1 MIDNNNDGWDLLSE
15 EEQVQFEKAKNFKS
29 AREKVGFAFVEALEK
44 SYKNWLK
51 LKTPASKKTYLT
63 WRLRLRLK
71 FNHRLDILER
81 LNKEAD
87 VGLYDEEVGPLYDD
101 LGHTEVWTGKG

>member
-1 MIDNNNDGWDLLSE
+1 MNNNNNDGWDLLSE
-15 EEQVQFEKAKNFKS
+15 EEQIHFEKARNFKS
-29 AREKVGFAFVEALEK
+29 AREKVGFALVEALEK
-44 SYKNWLK
+44 SYENWLK
-51 LKTPASKKTYLT
+51 LKTPGSKKKYLT

-81 LNKEAD
+81 LNEEAAI
-87 VGLYDEEVGPLYDD
+87 GLYDEEVGPLYDD